1 VRRCPGAASRKVAGR
16 RVSAGLTMARASSHL
31 GVLSLLVVLRLAGG
45 QAEGRAP
52 AAASASELPAA
63 RASEAEEEASPALAQ
78 VVLRRRGLKELVAEL
93 ASEEGKAEA
102 LAKEGAARQEA
113 EGEAEGEARG
123 DSEAEAE
130 EAEGEN
136 EDEEVNPVTLVVG
149 IMVFA
154 FLFINMVILHCI
166 NYPDPNIRSY
176 IYRMMSTTISVFLAV
191 VGNEGMYSLWV
202 DQIIPAPFPRGLS
215 LVVGYKIKLIVGAGQ
230 LLFFYLLLNIIAF
243 KLRNSRGKGY
253 IYALKVIGGHITAFA
268 GITFFGCMQE
278 TEIFRHHIG
287 MSVLVICI
295 ATASMAALRHVS
307 HKVRVWMHR
316 RDMRRKR
323 ADTANDEEQSAKV
336 PLTGKA
342 GLKSEEETPK
352 QPPPSAWSCCVGG
365 RSQPD
370 RGEGAAPIVTGAQR
384 ELCCEPSP
392 SNTDGPKEAED
403 EERWLEDPSF
413 QWADEVSEAEDEGM
427 GLILSFLL
435 RQIALFTIVHRLLPM
450 RGDPL
455 LLPPLQDKLI
465 LLSWSVGFLFLM
477 AMSTAVS
484 MHAKRTGLSAHLSRI
499 EHLQSTVQATFAM
512 AFTLCLCRLGEWMMR
527 GMIKDVAL
535 CLVATAMATT
545 IAVLVAIVLLDKLAD
560 MMIPESE
567 SWDAEEHKNKDNKGH
582 VSKEMSGETHGVV
595 NLVDTK
601 SAALRFFDDLA
612 SSSHLKEFM
621 LRRII
626 EGLGLAVGISWE
638 KAFHSSEESVIEGF
652 VVTRSHKVVSKLLFA
667 ILLVGVIF
675 PAWLWYL
682 VPKARMHWRD
692 FQIAMETQKGLIEG
706 LNDSG
711 QAAKVSSA

>member
-1 VRRCPGAASRKVAGR
+1 MCTSAGAAVRRCPGAASRKVAGR

-63 RASEAEEEASPALAQ
+63 RDSEAEEASPAR
-78 VVLRRRGLKELVAEL
+78 VLRRRGLKELVAEL

-102 LAKEGAARQEA
+102 EAKEGAARQEA
-113 EGEAEGEARG
+113 EGEAEGEPRG

-278 TEIFRHHIG
+278 TQIFRHHIG

-295 ATASMAALRHVS
+295 ATACMGALRHVS

-336 PLTGKA
+336 PLTG
-342 GLKSEEETPK
+342 
-352 QPPPSAWSCCVGG
+352 
-365 RSQPD
+365 
-370 RGEGAAPIVTGAQR
+370 AAPIVTGAQR

-403 EERWLEDPSF
+403 EERLLEDPSF

-450 RGDPL
+450 PGDPL
-455 LLPPLQDKLI
+455 LLPSLQDKLI

-545 IAVLVAIVLLDKLAD
+545 VAVLVAIVLLDKLAD

-582 VSKEMSGETHGVV
+582 VSEEMSGETHGVV

-652 VVTRSHKVVSKLLFA
+652 TVTRAHKVVSKLLFA

>member
-1 VRRCPGAASRKVAGR
+1 
-16 RVSAGLTMARASSHL
+16 MARASSHL

-336 PLTGKA
+336 PLT
-342 GLKSEEETPK
+342 
-352 QPPPSAWSCCVGG
+352 
-365 RSQPD
+365 
-370 RGEGAAPIVTGAQR
+370 GAAPIVTGAQR